1 MPADTGWKL
10 TPHTRQTPGL
20 GSLAEAPDTTT
31 DSSDNGAGTKINRA
45 ASANWEPSLSAA
57 ASANPE
63 RPAAPLIE
71 AIKEHFARN
80 PKETIQGFA
89 KKFNVS
95 RSVAGK
101 YIRILRIKGEIP
113 GYVQERGSN
122 SEITRRRKKIKELFD
137 QNPTIRIVDVART
150 LGSSYNV
157 VANDVDNMRRE
168 GVLPER
174 PTPEIV
180 AFGPAI
186 RAAILDDPTATK
198 AEIAKICGCSV
209 NAVDQVRRKMRERNE
224 ISRCDPH
231 EEPFNA
237 LEDQRVLREPWY
249 VAEVCGRGF
258 PGMKLPQEYW
268 ARYLRFY
275 EMKKKGILL

>member
-1 MPADTGWKL
+1 MNEI
-10 TPHTRQTPGL
+10 R
-20 GSLAEAPDTTT
+20 SYR
-31 DSSDNGAGTKINRA
+31 SSDQRERVRKSNRA
-45 ASANWEPSLSAA
+45 ASANREPSLSAGQR
-57 ASANPE
+57 E
-63 RPAAPLIE
+63 
-71 AIKEHFARN
+71 
-80 PKETIQGFA
+80 
-89 KKFNVS
+89 
-95 RSVAGK
+95 
-101 YIRILRIKGEIP
+101 LRAQALG
-113 GYVQERGSN
+113 
-122 SEITRRRKKIKELFD
+122 RRRKKIKALFD

-150 LGSSYNV
+150 IGASCSV
-157 VANDVDNMRRE
+157 VYWDVEIMRRE

-174 PTPEIV
+174 PTPEVV

>member
-1 MPADTGWKL
+1 MTEK
-10 TPHTRQTPGL
+10 Q
-20 GSLAEAPDTTT
+20 
-31 DSSDNGAGTKINRA
+31 
-45 ASANWEPSLSAA
+45 
-57 ASANPE
+57 
-63 RPAAPLIE
+63 RPANSDTLIE

-80 PKETIQGFA
+80 PKETIEGFA
-89 KKFNVS
+89 EKFNVA

-113 GYVQERGSN
+113 GYVQERGSD
-122 SEITRRRKKIKELFD
+122 SEITRRRKKIKEIFD

-224 ISRCDPH
+224 IGRCDPQ